1 MKEFNPKV
9 TSVNYSPLN
18 IEIKDFEDY
27 ELFEKTSINENIN
40 SWIHIDPID
49 NKDAITR
56 ITSEYGVHSLIV
68 EDVFSMSHRPKAEE
82 FELYLFT
89 LLKHVEYKNQELYFS
104 QISFILGQK
113 QLFSFGNGLPTRFE
127 TIKNRL
133 NKKDSK
139 IRKEGI
145 DYLLLM
151 LIDCIV
157 DNYFIA
163 LEAIDEDIQNLEFEI
178 LSNPMKK
185 NIQDIYRLKRI
196 LIDLKKNI
204 WPMRELMNV
213 LLKSDMID
221 YKYHIYGKD
230 IYDHIIKS
238 IDIIEGYGD
247 SVSSLLDVYSSTLN
261 THMNETMKRL
271 SIISTIF
278 IPLSFIT
285 GYFGMNFKH
294 QNTVLESQDIYYLS
308 NGLMFLIPVV
318 LFIFFKMKKW

>member
-1 MKEFNPKV
+1 MEKAKV
-9 TSVNYSPLN
+9 TRVNYSPLN

-27 ELFEKTSINENIN
+27 ELFERTSIIDDDIN

-68 EDVFSMSHRPKAEE
+68 EDVFSMNHRPKAEE

-89 LLKHVEYKNQELYFS
+89 LLKHVEYKNQELCFS

-163 LEAIDEDIQNLEFEI
+163 LEAIDEDIQDLEFEI

-204 WPMRELMNV
+204 WPMRELMHI
-213 LLKSDMID
+213 LLNSDMID
-221 YKYHIYGKD
+221 NKYHIYGKD

-285 GYFGMNFKH
+285 GYFGMNFKY
-294 QNTVLESQDIYYLS
+294 QNTVLESQSIYYLS

-318 LFIFFKMKKW
+318 LFIYFKMKKW